1 MTTDLDWQQALAA
14 DARPLRPS
22 PLEELAAAARVTARN
37 AGDKHDLAELLDA
50 IGAPTDLDTLTAL
63 LPHLPDTDSGDLM
76 TTQAPTANAYAA
88 AAVDM
93 LTRGDSPDQVRES
106 LGLSDAELA
115 EAIEHAKIAEAVQN
129 AGLPASDADTDTDG
143 ADAPETAAAPTN
155 GTDSPT
161 PEAPGTVTATP
172 EAEIETLLVWGEQHA
187 AKGVQAL
194 AAKARTALA
203 ELAVRR
209 DTEQA
214 VTEAE
219 GRIDRLERELA
230 RAKEA
235 LRQAKTGK
243 PIPATITAPAPSG
256 KFSKE
261 QLAEIRT
268 WARANGH
275 EVADRGNP
283 ARKVLNAYFAANPT
297 MAPAVN

>member
-1 MTTDLDWQQALAA
+1 MTTDWQQALAA
-14 DARPLRPS
+14 ASRPPQPS

-50 IGAPTDLDTLTAL
+50 IGAPSDADTLTAL
-63 LPHLPDTDSGDLM
+63 LPHLPDTLSGDLM
-76 TTQAPTANAYAA
+76 TTQAPTANANAYAA

-93 LTRGDSPDQVRES
+93 LTRGDNPDQVRDT

-115 EAIEHAKIAEAVQN
+115 EAIEHAKIAKAVQS
-129 AGLPASDADTDTDG
+129 AGLHTSDTDTPDST
-143 ADAPETAAAPTN
+143 DAPKTAAATN

-161 PEAPGTVTATP
+161 PDAPDTVTATP
-172 EAEIETLLVWGEQHA
+172 QARIEALLDWGEQHT

-219 GRIDRLERELA
+219 GRVDRLERELA

-235 LRQAKTGK
+235 LRQAKSGK
-243 PIPATITAPAPSG
+243 PAPTTAAAPAPSG

-261 QLAEIRT
+261 QLAAIRT
-268 WARANGH
+268 WARANGY

-283 ARKVLNAYFAANPT
+283 AKKILDAYFAANPT
-297 MAPAVN
+297 TAEAVR